1 MKSIIPQISIIIV
14 NWNGKKWIKDCFDS
28 ILLQTFKDF
37 EIIFVDNA
45 STDDSIEFV
54 KANYPNVIIVSN
66 SSNLG
71 FAGGNNAGYK
81 VAKGEYIFLLN
92 TDTKLEPN
100 VLELTLEAFDKL
112 PKVAA
117 VQPKLVLMK
126 EPDLMD
132 SCGSFWTDTTILYH
146 YGLAKN
152 VHLEKYNVPLYVFS
166 NKGAAIMLRKNI
178 IDEIGLFDD
187 EQWCYYE
194 ESDLCHRIWIYGY
207 ECLYYPKSTVLHAVG
222 GTSTQFD
229 NSFVQFHSFK
239 NKLHSYLSNFE
250 LLTLLKVVPMHL
262 LVVMVSCMIW
272 IASGKI
278 SLAFAVLKSI
288 VWNIKN
294 ARGILKRRK
303 QIQSIRK
310 CSDSEVFVKTK
321 RNPKLAYYRL
331 MMSGYEGLKKYE
343 DE

>member
-1 MKSIIPQISIIIV
+1 MKGIIPQISIILV
-14 NWNGKKWIKDCFDS
+14 NWNGKKWLKDCIDS
-28 ILLQTFKDF
+28 ILLQTFKNF
-37 EIIFVDNA
+37 EIILVDNA
-45 STDDSIEFV
+45 SEDSSVEFI
-54 KANYPNVIIVSN
+54 KANYPNIIIVSN
-66 SSNLG
+66 SNNLG

-100 VLELTLEAFDKL
+100 VLEFTLEAFDKF
-112 PKVAA
+112 PKAAA

-126 EPDLMD
+126 DQNSID

-152 VHLEKYNVPLYVFS
+152 VHLEKYNVPLHVFS
-166 NKGAAIMLRKNI
+166 NKGAAMMLRKDI

-222 GTSTQFD
+222 GTSIQCD
-229 NSFVQFHSFK
+229 NSFVMFHSFK
-239 NKLHSYLSNFE
+239 NKFHSYLTNFE

-262 LVVMVSCMIW
+262 LVLITSCMVW
-272 IASGKI
+272 IVSGKI
-278 SLAFAVLKSI
+278 NLVFGTLKSI
-288 VWNIKN
+288 VWNIKETRN
-294 ARGILKRRK
+294 ILIKRK
-303 QIQSIRK
+303 HIQSLRK
-310 CSDSEVFVKTK
+310 CSDLEIFIKTK
-321 RNPKLAYYRL
+321 KNPKLAYYRL

-343 DE
+343 D